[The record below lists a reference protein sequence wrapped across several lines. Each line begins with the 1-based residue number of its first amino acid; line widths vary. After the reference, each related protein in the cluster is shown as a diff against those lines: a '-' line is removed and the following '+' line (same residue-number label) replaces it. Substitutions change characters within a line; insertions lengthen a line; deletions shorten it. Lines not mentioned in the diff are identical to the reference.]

1 MGFPYWCYRL
11 HHPQVSFVLANQPGY
26 YPGKL
31 GKNRCF
37 GLLIPILVILT
48 LISSP
53 LLAQRGA
60 LTTRQSIDQLTDEAT
75 LIVHGHVTSA
85 KVEPHPQLT
94 NLMTVLVTMEVQE
107 TLKGTPRKSIQFR
120 QYIWDLRDQ
129 LDAAQYTKNQ
139 ELLLLLGPESQYGL
153 RSPVG
158 LDQGRFRITHDGKD
172 QPVAVNG
179 RANAQLFEATEKRA
193 QARGIKLSSRV
204 TAIARQRTAGPV
216 PLPDLEDAIRSFV
229 RTK

>member
-1 MGFPYWCYRL
+1 MIQSSWPWPIPAL
-11 HHPQVSFVLANQPGY
+11 IALVLLSCSAP
-26 YPGKL
+26 
-31 GKNRCF
+31 
-37 GLLIPILVILT
+37 T
-48 LISSP
+48 
-53 LLAQRGA
+53 QRGA
-60 LTTRQSIDQLTDEAT
+60 LTTPRSIDQLSQEAT

-120 QYIWDLRDQ
+120 QYIWDMRDQ
-129 LDAAQYTKNQ
+129 LDAARYAKSQ

-158 LDQGRFRITHDGKD
+158 LDQGRFRITHDSKD

-193 QARGIKLSSRV
+193 QARGIKLSSR
-204 TAIARQRTAGPV
+204 AIALARQGTAGPV
-216 PLPDLEDAIRSFV
+216 
-229 RTK
+229 

>member
-1 MGFPYWCYRL
+1 MGFPYWCYGL
-11 HHPQVSFVLANQPGY
+11 HHPQASFVLANQPGY

-107 TLKGTPRKSIQFR
+107 TLKGTPRNTSGTCATSSMR
-120 QYIWDLRDQ
+120 LSTR
-129 LDAAQYTKNQ
+129 
-139 ELLLLLGPESQYGL
+139 
-153 RSPVG
+153 
-158 LDQGRFRITHDGKD
+158 RIRNCCSCL
-172 QPVAVNG
+172 V
-179 RANAQLFEATEKRA
+179 
-193 QARGIKLSSRV
+193 LSLSM
-204 TAIARQRTAGPV
+204 G
-216 PLPDLEDAIRSFV
+216 
-229 RTK
+229 

>member
-1 MGFPYWCYRL
+1 MGFPYWCYGL
-11 HHPQVSFVLANQPGY
+11 HHPQASFVLANQPGY

-120 QYIWDLRDQ
+120 QYIWDMRDQ
-129 LDAAQYTKNQ
+129 LDAARYAKSQ

-158 LDQGRFRITHDGKD
+158 PDQGRFRITHDSKA
-172 QPVAVNG
+172 QPVAVTG
-179 RANAQLFEATEKRA
+179 RAKPRRFGATATRA
-193 QARGIKLSSRV
+193 QAGGL
-204 TAIARQRTAGPV
+204 T
-216 PLPDLEDAIRSFV
+216 L
-229 RTK
+229 